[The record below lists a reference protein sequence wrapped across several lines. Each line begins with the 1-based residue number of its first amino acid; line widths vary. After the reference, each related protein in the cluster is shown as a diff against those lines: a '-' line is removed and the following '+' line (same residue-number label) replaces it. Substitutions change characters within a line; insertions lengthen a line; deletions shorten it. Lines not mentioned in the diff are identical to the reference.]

1 VRRWLWF
8 ALLGPQL
15 FPLTA
20 WLGEAGLPRFDAGV
34 LVCTYLAL
42 FAERR
47 ALPWLLLG
55 AAVGRALVVDAAVP
69 VHMLVMGV
77 PAALLV
83 PLRALLYGHR
93 WTWQVLVAAATATMV
108 PLGDGLCARWF
119 GGPPAAPIEFWRV
132 ALTALVLPPLLAVL
146 RRLPPLA
153 SFEESSA

>member
-1 VRRWLWF
+1 MRRWLWF

-20 WLGEAGLPRFDAGV
+20 WLAEAGLPRLEAGV
-34 LVCTYLAL
+34 LVCMYLAL
-42 FAERR
+42 FADRR
-47 ALPWLLLG
+47 ALPWLLFG
-55 AAVGRALVVDAAVP
+55 AAIGRALVIDAPVP

-93 WTWQVLVAAATATMV
+93 WTWQVAVAAAAAAMV

-119 GGPPAAPIEFWRV
+119 GGPPAPTIELWRI
-132 ALTALVLPPLLAVL
+132 ALTAVVLPPLLAVL

-153 SFEESSA
+153 SFEEAAA